1 MDRNAVASLLEST
14 VEVVE
19 QNFREQ
25 LAELKLNPPDLPSAL
40 AAAQELQHNRER
52 YEFAHTYA
60 SGRLPQ
66 ASSSPPL
73 SNTVPQPN
81 RANNSM
87 QYPVPMDVDPR
98 TSCFRQNPRIRSN
111 ISERFNHP
119 QTYQQGSSS
128 NRPNPNQQHSRQHAN
143 NFAQPQQQFNR
154 LYANNAFN
162 QALLQRQHVNNFTQ
176 HQQQYKRPY
185 TNNTSTQA
193 PVQKLQRI
201 NAMRNEPYFTE
212 MDEYEDPFLN
222 EPPYSE
228 MGDTELPDEVNFLG

>member
-1 MDRNAVASLLEST
+1 
-14 VEVVE
+14 
-19 QNFREQ
+19 
-25 LAELKLNPPDLPSAL
+25 
-40 AAAQELQHNRER
+40 
-52 YEFAHTYA
+52 
-60 SGRLPQ
+60 
-66 ASSSPPL
+66 
-73 SNTVPQPN
+73 
-81 RANNSM
+81 
-87 QYPVPMDVDPR
+87 MDVDPG
-98 TSCFRQNPRIRSN
+98 TSCSRQNPRIRSN

-119 QTYQQGSSS
+119 QIYQQGSIS
-128 NRPNPNQQHSRQHAN
+128 NRPNPNQGRSRQ
-143 NFAQPQQQFNR
+143 QQQFHR

-212 MDEYEDPFLN
+212 MHECEDPFLN

-228 MGDTELPDEVNFLG
+228 MGDTEVPVLKFFFLKGHRQHNLPPSQPSKRTPNIPNRMPFYPEVSFQNPNLYNRPINNVPNAYNRPTNSLQQNAFRQQQSFPSANRNFQPRFQTHQPFQPNFPPPRPMAPKP